1 MCTTCGCHTDQVSI
15 NGLMQESPSLHWT
28 RKHPAAATASD
39 APIETSDQLKIRLE
53 QDVLFQNQVF
63 AHQNRT
69 YFETL
74 QIVTLNLVSSPG
86 SGKTTLLEKTL
97 TDLKHKVNC
106 SVIEGDQQTSRDA
119 DRIRTTETPVVQI
132 NTGKGCHL
140 DAQMVFRAVQQLEPV
155 AKSFLFI
162 ENVGNLVC
170 PALFDLGET
179 KRVVITSV
187 TEGDDK
193 PLKYP
198 DIFHSSHVCILNK
211 TDLLPYVPF
220 NCETFK
226 ANARKVNPEL
236 EFFELSALNGEGL
249 NEWYNWLLQLKE
261 KNEVIKELSKIGP

>member
-1 MCTTCGCHTDQVSI
+1 MCTTCGCHTDHVSI
-15 NGLMQESPSLHWT
+15 NDLIQKSPSLHWAP
-28 RKHPAAATASD
+28 KHPAATTASD
-39 APIETSDQLKIRLE
+39 ASEPSDQLKIKLE

-69 YFETL
+69 YFEAN
-74 QIVTLNLVSSPG
+74 QILTLNLVSSPG

-119 DRIRTTETPVVQI
+119 DRIRATETAVVQI

-140 DAQMVFRAVQQLEPV
+140 DAHMVFRAVQQLQPV
-155 AKSFLFI
+155 AKSILFI

-198 DIFHSSHVCILNK
+198 DIFHSAHVCLLNK

-220 NCETFK
+220 HCETFK

-236 EFFELSALNGEGL
+236 EFFELSALTGEGI
-249 NEWYNWLLQLKE
+249 NEWYNWLLHLKE
-261 KNEVIKELSKIGP
+261 NKEVIKDLSTVEH